1 MIKAMDNKRPP
12 VRKVNKGKAQTEDR
26 KILKHKA
33 KMQVMTI
40 GNRNQMLIER
50 YLFPGII
57 FVFAFILYSN
67 TLNYFYALDDDM
79 VSRNNVFVQEGFKG
93 ILKIFSKG
101 FLYGFNG
108 ANDQSYRPLSLLS
121 FAIEVGLWG
130 ENPKVHHFFNVF
142 YYGID
147 CILLFFLLKR
157 IFRKQS
163 AILPLIITL
172 LFVAHP
178 IHTEDV
184 ANFKSRD
191 EVLVLGFLLGAL
203 IKVFNYQDNRKV
215 SHLVS
220 SVLLFFM
227 ALLTKEQA
235 ITFIVI
241 IPLFLFFFSNVSVK
255 RLILI
260 VVPFAVAT
268 GIYMAMRG
276 AILDNITFSGKMTIL
291 NNGLAAATNSSD
303 QLATA
308 ILILGKY
315 LLLLIFPHPLSW
327 DYSYPQIPIVKFTN
341 PWVILTI
348 LIYAALSVYAILRL
362 IAKDIFSFSFIFFII
377 TISVVSNIFI
387 LIGSTLGER
396 FLLTPSIAFC
406 ISIVF
411 LLGKITKVNFSTITF
426 RKAIPFLT
434 LISVLLI
441 LYSLKTIIRNG
452 DWKNNLTLFEAG
464 VKASPNSSRAHASL
478 AFEYQQAAQSSPDQY
493 TKQLYIEKA
502 HKAFTK
508 SLEIYPENSYASYNL
523 GVLEYEEGNLSE
535 AEKLYQKTLNVDP
548 VDINALTNLSV
559 ILFQRGEY
567 DQALKYFCKMDSLRP
582 NNPDIKVSIG
592 AVYQRKGNYE
602 KAIAYDEQ
610 AISLNSNNINLYN
623 NLIAIYMHLGNQ
635 EKVKWY
641 TEQKKLHG
649 L

>member
-1 MIKAMDNKRPP
+1 
-12 VRKVNKGKAQTEDR
+12 
-26 KILKHKA
+26 
-33 KMQVMTI
+33 MQVETI
-40 GNRNQMLIER
+40 GNRNQLFLER

-79 VSRNNVFVQEGFKG
+79 VSRGNVFVQEGFKG
-93 ILKIFSKG
+93 IHKIFSKG
-101 FLYGFNG
+101 FLYGFNQ

-121 FAIEVGLWG
+121 FAIEVGMWG
-130 ENPKVHHFFNVF
+130 ENPKVHHFFNVL

-157 IFRKQS
+157 IFRQQS
-163 AILPLIITL
+163 AILPLIISL
-172 LFVAHP
+172 IFVAHP
-178 IHTEDV
+178 IHTENV

-191 EVLVLGFLLGAL
+191 EILFLGFLLGTL
-203 IKVFNYQDNRKV
+203 ITVFNYQDNRKR
-215 SHLVS
+215 SHLIS
-220 SVLLFFM
+220 SVLFFFM

-255 RLILI
+255 RLLLI

-291 NNGLAAATNSSD
+291 NNGLAAATNLSD
-303 QLATA
+303 RIATA

-315 LLLLIFPHPLSW
+315 LLLLIFPHPLSG
-327 DYSYPQIPIVKFTN
+327 DYSYNQIPIVKFTN

-348 LIYAALSVYAILRL
+348 LIYAALSVYAIVRL
-362 IAKDIFSFSFIFFII
+362 IVKDIFSFSIIFFII

-406 ISIVF
+406 IALVF
-411 LLGKITKVNFSTITF
+411 LLGKITKVDFSTIAIK
-426 RKAIPFLT
+426 KAVPFLT
-434 LISVLLI
+434 LITILLI
-441 LYSLKTIIRNG
+441 LFSLKTIIRNG

-464 VKASPNSSRAHASL
+464 VKASPNSSKAFASL
-478 AFEYQQAAQSSPDQY
+478 AFEYKQVAQSSPTQY
-493 TKQLYIEKA
+493 TKQLNIEKA
-502 HKAFTK
+502 YKAFAK
-508 SLEIYPENSYASYNL
+508 SLEIYPENSYALYNL
-523 GVLEYEEGNLSE
+523 GVMNYEERNSSE
-535 AEKLYQKTLNVDP
+535 AEKLFQKTVNIDP
-548 VDINALTNLSV
+548 EAMNALTNLSV
-559 ILFQRGEY
+559 LLFQRGEY
-567 DQALKYFCKMDSLRP
+567 DLALKYFYKMDTLSP
-582 NNPDIKVSIG
+582 NNPEIKVSIG
-592 AVYQRKGNYE
+592 AACQRKGNYTKAIEYDE
-602 KAIAYDEQ
+602 KAL
-610 AISLNSNNINLYN
+610 SLNSNNINLYN
-623 NLIAIYMHLGNQ
+623 NLISIYMHMGNL

-649 L
+649 F